1 MEIHF
6 PIVLK
11 AGKPRRGISRFAF
24 FLVCR
29 HHLFIVFSYGLS
41 LCVYVSDISLG
52 VQLSLLVRL
61 PVRLNTDSCL
71 WPHFIWITSLK
82 PFSTNM
88 WCSEVLGLVYQHM
101 NFERH
106 RSAHDTLLSTF
117 YQDRFC
123 FFFFTSNF
131 VICVIEYK
139 YPCQRQLP
147 WLNSF
152 KVINIFIK
160 FIQSDKY
167 FKRSCNQ

>member
-29 HHLFIVFSYGLS
+29 HQLFIVFSYGLS

-123 FFFFTSNF
+123 FFFFHIKLCYLCYRIQISLSETTS
-131 VICVIEYK
+131 
-139 YPCQRQLP
+139 L
-147 WLNSF
+147 
-152 KVINIFIK
+152 IK

-167 FKRSCNQ
+167 FY